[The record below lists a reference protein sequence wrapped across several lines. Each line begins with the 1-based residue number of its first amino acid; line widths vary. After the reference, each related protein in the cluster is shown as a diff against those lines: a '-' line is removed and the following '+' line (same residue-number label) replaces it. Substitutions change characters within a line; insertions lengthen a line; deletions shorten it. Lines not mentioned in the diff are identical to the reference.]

1 MKKKLLAFLFVATI
15 VVLTFVITANA
26 AIQSGEKEGFSYS
39 FDDETGVLTLLGTG
53 EYVAP
58 SGLYNIARYQAKK
71 VIIGEGITTLPNDCF
86 RYLKA
91 EGESILEEVS
101 IPSSLTTISK
111 NLFRDCTNLT
121 KVNIPEDSNITTINE
136 NAFFGCSSLTQIAF
150 NDNLTTIGNAAF
162 RKCLSLVSADMGNS
176 ITSMGIDVFHT
187 CVKLES
193 VVLGGTYTKLSNSVF
208 YQCSSIKDIVI
219 ADTVTTIGA
228 STFRGAKSMTE
239 FDFPSAITTIGDKA
253 FVNTGLTS
261 IVIPDTVTSIGV
273 QCFKDCAAL
282 ANVEF
287 SDNMTVIP
295 DYAFNGCAISNL
307 VVPENITDIGI
318 CAFAKCSKLASV
330 TLGKNLVTIGN
341 SSFANTAIQSIYV
354 PENVTSIGPAAFSN
368 CTNLESAI
376 IDANIAVVERTT
388 FKLCTALKNVTL
400 PDTVTDIQTSAFH
413 ECAALESIN
422 IPNTLRTIGDYAFYK
437 TTSLKIDLVLPDN
450 FWRIYKSAFADSG
463 ITSLTIKSVE
473 KIGER
478 SFANCA
484 GLKGKDLVIPVG
496 CVSIGTKA
504 FLSSVNSSN
513 VYVPATVTEFGEIAF
528 YRAVIHTEEG
538 ALTVID
544 YVNNDTSGKNTLGD
558 TYVPEGSE
566 CKHAN
571 ITVLEAVNAT
581 CTETGLTEG
590 AKCSDCGETLTA
602 QEEIP
607 ALGHTEET
615 VAGKAAT
622 CTEAGLTDGVKCSVC
637 GETLTAQEEIPA
649 LGHTEE
655 TVAGKAATCTEAG
668 LTDGVKC
675 SVCGETLTAQEEI
688 PAPGHTLGNYEVTTT
703 ATPWNNGVKTAK
715 CTVCAEGTSTE
726 TFAYEGKAVG
736 LDVTINGT
744 TATATLDLFN
754 APALTSLAFSIKYT
768 AADLTLT
775 TATAAE
781 LGGYTTDP
789 SIANPVKF
797 VWINGL
803 ENVEIKGT
811 VVTFTF
817 TIAEGATIDNDDFE
831 ITYEADDVCALDET
845 NTLVNVELET
855 FVRVTVAE

>member
-1 MKKKLLAFLFVATI
+1 M
-15 VVLTFVITANA
+15 
-26 AIQSGEKEGFSYS
+26 
-39 FDDETGVLTLLGTG
+39 
-53 EYVAP
+53 
-58 SGLYNIARYQAKK
+58 
-71 VIIGEGITTLPNDCF
+71 
-86 RYLKA
+86 
-91 EGESILEEVS
+91 
-101 IPSSLTTISK
+101 
-111 NLFRDCTNLT
+111 
-121 KVNIPEDSNITTINE
+121 
-136 NAFFGCSSLTQIAF
+136 
-150 NDNLTTIGNAAF
+150 
-162 RKCLSLVSADMGNS
+162 
-176 ITSMGIDVFHT
+176 
-187 CVKLES
+187 
-193 VVLGGTYTKLSNSVF
+193 
-208 YQCSSIKDIVI
+208 
-219 ADTVTTIGA
+219 
-228 STFRGAKSMTE
+228 
-239 FDFPSAITTIGDKA
+239 
-253 FVNTGLTS
+253 
-261 IVIPDTVTSIGV
+261 
-273 QCFKDCAAL
+273 
-282 ANVEF
+282 
-287 SDNMTVIP
+287 
-295 DYAFNGCAISNL
+295 
-307 VVPENITDIGI
+307 
-318 CAFAKCSKLASV
+318 
-330 TLGKNLVTIGN
+330 
-341 SSFANTAIQSIYV
+341 
-354 PENVTSIGPAAFSN
+354 
-368 CTNLESAI
+368 
-376 IDANIAVVERTT
+376 
-388 FKLCTALKNVTL
+388 
-400 PDTVTDIQTSAFH
+400 
-413 ECAALESIN
+413 
-422 IPNTLRTIGDYAFYK
+422 
-437 TTSLKIDLVLPDN
+437 
-450 FWRIYKSAFADSG
+450 
-463 ITSLTIKSVE
+463 
-473 KIGER
+473 
-478 SFANCA
+478 
-484 GLKGKDLVIPVG
+484 
-496 CVSIGTKA
+496 
-504 FLSSVNSSN
+504 SSVNSSN

-590 AKCSDCGETLTA
+590 AKCSD
-602 QEEIP
+602 
-607 ALGHTEET
+607 
-615 VAGKAAT
+615 
-622 CTEAGLTDGVKCSVC
+622 C